1 MYIRIH
7 PGSGQGR
14 CRNSEPPDQHLPSSQ
29 KLTYVRVVQVNG
41 REKTSPT
48 GQRGGRVRHTTQ
60 TQTQPTTSSKPV
72 NTVFGMHPTKEGR
85 GPPPPKKKKTDLS
98 RVLCARDEEPAA
110 WRLDGGASP
119 SLVLPFPV
127 QHDHLCRILVV

>member
-1 MYIRIH
+1 MYIRIRL
-7 PGSGQGR
+7 GSGQGQ
-14 CRNSEPPDQHLPSSQ
+14 CRNSEPLISISLLAKTDVL
-29 KLTYVRVVQVNG
+29 YVRVVQVNG

-48 GQRGGRVRHTTQ
+48 NQRGGRVRRTTQ

-72 NTVFGMHPTKEGR
+72 NTVFGIKGGEDQ
-85 GPPPPKKKKTDLS
+85 KKTDLS